1 MIIAASVE
9 QNFYSCGVV
18 VWPEYSSQLP
28 AEGGG
33 FYTFDTM
40 DSSRPHYRKAW
51 ASMLYAV
58 SLWLKETGFTSV
70 DKDNSRPANMKAD
83 ESDVNRF
90 NLLIGTNFHLI
101 LYYLILL

>member
-1 MIIAASVE
+1 MFTIGS
-9 QNFYSCGVV
+9 
-18 VWPEYSSQLP
+18 EYSSQLP
-28 AEGGG
+28 TEGGG

-51 ASMLYAV
+51 APMLYAV

-83 ESDVNRF
+83 DSDINRF
-90 NLLIGTNFHLI
+90 NLLIGKLI
-101 LYYLILL
+101 FYRLL